1 MSFTN
6 FLPEVRLLLRV
17 LPIIGAKK
25 VFALKGGTAINMFM
39 RDLPRLSVDI
49 DLTYLPI
56 EDREYSLK
64 VIDQTLETISA
75 KLMATIPGVRVTRVV
90 PRGISSASGLVVST
104 REAQIKIEVNTVIRG
119 SVYPP
124 TELDLCEQAQEEFSV
139 EVSMQTLSK
148 ADVYGGKICAA
159 LDRQHP
165 RDLFDVMILLKEDGV
180 TEEVRR
186 SFVVYLAS
194 HDRPMNEIL
203 APTWKDLSKV
213 YETDFR
219 GMTLEDVSLSKLL
232 EARNQLLE
240 IIKGALSDEEKYF
253 LLSIKR
259 GKPEW
264 QLLGIP
270 GIDKLPALQWK
281 LLNIKRMPPAKQE
294 VAYKRLEATLFQK

>member
-17 LPIIGAKK
+17 LPIISAEK

-39 RDLPRLSVDI
+39 RNLPRLSVDI

-56 EDREYSLK
+56 EDREYSLN
-64 VIDQTLETISA
+64 VIDRTLETIRT
-75 KLMATIPGVRVTRVV
+75 KLMATIPDVRVTRVV
-90 PRGISSASGLVVST
+90 PKGIRSASGLVVST

-119 SVYPP
+119 SVFPP
-124 TELDLCEQAQEEFSV
+124 TELDLCEQAQEEFSAD
-139 EVSMQTLSK
+139 VSIQTLSK

-165 RDLFDVMILLKEDGV
+165 RDLFDVMVLLQEDGV
-180 TEEVRR
+180 TEDVRQ

-194 HDRPMNEIL
+194 HDRPMSEIL

-219 GMTLEDVSLSKLL
+219 GMTLEDVPLSKLL
-232 EARNQLLE
+232 ETRNQLLE
-240 IIKGALSDEEKYF
+240 IIRGTLSDEEKYF

-259 GKPEW
+259 GEPEW

-270 GIDKLPALQWK
+270 GINKLPALQWK
-281 LLNIKRMPPAKQE
+281 LLNIKRMPPAKKE
-294 VAYKRLEATLFQK
+294 IAYERLEATLFQR